1 MPTKMTLPMR
11 GRLEL
16 NFNTGGHV
24 NATIEGGK
32 IAYVYNHRSLACRG
46 YKDVPRQFNSIPQ
59 LLRYCKQFGVLND
72 LVYMT
77 VYPGD
82 GTFHYERMSLKTLAT
97 ASLAA

>member
-1 MPTKMTLPMR
+1 MTLPMR

-16 NFNTGGHV
+16 NFNTSGHV

-46 YKDVPRQFNSIPQ
+46 YKDVPHQFTSIPQ
-59 LLRYCKQFGVLND
+59 LLRYCKQYGDLNE

-82 GTFHYERMSLKTLAT
+82 GKYYSDRISLKTFAA